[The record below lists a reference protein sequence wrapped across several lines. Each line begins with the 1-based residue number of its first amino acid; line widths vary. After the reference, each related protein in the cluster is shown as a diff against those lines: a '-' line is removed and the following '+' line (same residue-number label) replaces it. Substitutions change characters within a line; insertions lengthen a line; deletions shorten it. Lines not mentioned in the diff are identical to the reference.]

1 MKIPVLIKTHYLD
14 INSQDRS
21 MTTSHKFN
29 LRIQNMKKLI
39 AFTLLILIS
48 LGQANEINFNR
59 DIRPIFNRSCTGC
72 HGGVKKAGGLSL
84 ITKAEAYGKTEHGV
98 GIVPGKPEESMLYK
112 LITHPDPAK
121 RMPFEK
127 EPLSKQQVALIK
139 KWIEDG
145 AQWDEHWAYNPVQK
159 PKLAL
164 SSSVQPIDHFIR
176 ASLKN
181 LQSNSSASHETL
193 IRRAYLDLTGL
204 PPSYEQSQS
213 HLKNFNYEVMI
224 DELLSSPKYGE
235 KWASMWLDL
244 ARYSDTTGYEKDAY
258 RDMFPYRTW
267 LIKALNKNMP
277 YDQFITE
284 QIAGDLLPN
293 PTQDQLI
300 ATAFHRQTQ
309 TNDEGGTDDEEF
321 RMAAVMDR
329 TNTTWEALMGTSF
342 GCVQCHSHPYDPI
355 PHENYYEFMA
365 FFNNTQDSDKRD
377 ERPTLD
383 LTPVKDQPRIAALRK
398 LEQPLKQKLNKLR
411 KQAKSDK
418 SDTLKQSISA
428 LNKQLHPITKE
439 LRSLQGKKIPI
450 MRELTQN
457 RRKTHLFI
465 GGNRENLGQE
475 VKPGV
480 PTIMNEWPTDAPKNR
495 LGLSQWLT
503 DPANP
508 LVARVAVNRL
518 WEQVYGWGL
527 VRTLEDFGSQG
538 DKPTHPEL
546 LDYLAHSFVH
556 RHNWSMKSMLK
567 EIMMSE
573 TYRQS
578 SFASAQKQSLD
589 PSNKY
594 LARFPRIRLSS
605 EVMRDQGLHAS
616 GLLSP
621 KMFGPSVMPYQP
633 DGIWSV
639 VYSSQ
644 AWKTSAGEDQYRRG
658 LYTYW
663 RRTSPYPAMES
674 FDMPSREVCS
684 TRRIRTNTPLQALVT
699 LNDPAY
705 VEMATKLGERM
716 KNHTGSLQA
725 KINLGF
731 ELLLIRQGTN
741 QEIAILQKTFEKTKA
756 RKGEKQAWITLGN
769 ILLNL
774 DETIN
779 KI

>member
-1 MKIPVLIKTHYLD
+1 MRFFLL
-14 INSQDRS
+14 S
-21 MTTSHKFN
+21 
-29 LRIQNMKKLI
+29 
-39 AFTLLILIS
+39 LLISSYS
-48 LGQANEINFNR
+48 LAQDIQFNR

-84 ITKAEAYGKTEHGV
+84 ITKAEAYGKTEHGI

-127 EPLSKQQVALIK
+127 EPLTQQQVALIK

-145 AQWDEHWAYNPVQK
+145 AQWDEHWAYNPIQK
-159 PKLAL
+159 PNLKLPATI
-164 SSSVQPIDHFIR
+164 QPIDHFIR
-176 ASLKN
+176 ASLGK
-181 LQSNSSASHETL
+181 LQANPLAQNETL
-193 IRRAYLDLTGL
+193 LRRTYLDLTGL
-204 PPSYEQSQS
+204 PPTQQQSQNQ
-213 HLKNFNYEVMI
+213 LKNFKYEPLI
-224 DELLSSPKYGE
+224 DQLLSSPKYGE
-235 KWASMWLDL
+235 KWASTWLDL
-244 ARYSDTTGYEKDAY
+244 ARYSDSKGYEKDAH

-267 LIKALNKNMP
+267 VIKALNQDMP

-284 QIAGDLLPN
+284 QIAGDLLTN

-329 TNTTWEALMGTSF
+329 TTTTWEALMGTSF

-355 PHENYYEFMA
+355 PHEEYFQFMA
-365 FFNNTQDSDKRD
+365 FFNNTEDSDKND
-377 ERPTLD
+377 DRPNLD
-383 LTPVKDQPRIAALRK
+383 LTLPQHKPRISELRK
-398 LEQPLKQKLNKLR
+398 LEQPLKKQLNKLR
-411 KQAKSDK
+411 KQAKKDK
-418 SDTLKQSISA
+418 SEALTSTIAELNTQLK
-428 LNKQLHPITKE
+428 PIANE
-439 LRSLQGKKIPI
+439 LKKLQGTKIPI
-450 MRELTQN
+450 MRELTKD

-475 VKPGV
+475 VQAGV
-480 PTIMNEWPTDAPKNR
+480 PAIMNPWPQGAPKNR

-503 DPANP
+503 DPENP
-508 LVARVAVNRL
+508 LVARVMVNRL
-518 WEQVYGWGL
+518 WEQIFGWGL

-538 DKPTHPEL
+538 DKPSHPEL
-546 LDYLAHSFVH
+546 LDYLAHSFIH
-556 RHNWSMKSMLK
+556 KHNWSIKSMLK
-567 EIMMSE
+567 EILMSE

-578 SFASAQKQSLD
+578 SFASTQKQAQD
-589 PSNKY
+589 PSNKF
-594 LARFPRIRLSS
+594 LSRFPRVRLSS
-605 EVMRDQGLHAS
+605 EMMRDQGLLAS
-616 GLLSP
+616 NLLSS
-621 KMFGPSVMPYQP
+621 KMHGPSVMPYQP
-633 DGIWSV
+633 NGIWSA
-639 VYSSQ
+639 VYSSK
-644 AWKTSAGEDQYRRG
+644 AWKTSPGEDQHRRG
-658 LYTYW
+658 IYTYW

-716 KNHTGSLQA
+716 HNYSGSLEE

-731 ELLLIRQGTN
+731 ELLLIRQAIPK
-741 QEIAILQKTFEKTKA
+741 ELAILKKTFLDTKA
-756 RKGEKQAWITLGN
+756 SKGEQQAWTTLGN